1 MVRPERRASFRRIEH
16 SVSLSHA
23 SNAGSDPGARMPHEA
38 NSSRPKPRIT
48 RHGSR
53 NGNKKAREPFG
64 SRAASSWSR
73 GQDLNLR
80 PPGYEPGELPDC
92 STPQCLGASRA
103 QEDIL
108 RSTTIPDN
116 SPIDICLFFTCS
128 TYNENEQAVA
138 GALAPEFPKA
148 HAANSATAHASIQCL
163 RTTDTPG
170 SARHA
175 SWRHHDPRC
184 RYGQHAD
191 RDRPVL

>member
-80 PPGYEPGELPDC
+80 PPGCTLSQIICTGNTMYKHDVSRLQGIFTFIMYHDVSPCLCIIHFHTYDYTYEFSGARGFGSFARDTERAHLPRKRRPAEAERP
-92 STPQCLGASRA
+92 TRA
-103 QEDIL
+103 LL
-108 RSTTIPDN
+108 RFRAPDQS
-116 SPIDICLFFTCS
+116 SPETS
-128 TYNENEQAVA
+128 
-138 GALAPEFPKA
+138 
-148 HAANSATAHASIQCL
+148 
-163 RTTDTPG
+163 
-170 SARHA
+170 
-175 SWRHHDPRC
+175 
-184 RYGQHAD
+184 
-191 RDRPVL
+191 

>member
-92 STPQCLGASRA
+92 STPQCLDASHA

-108 RSTTIPDN
+108 LSATIPDN
-116 SPIDICLFFTCS
+116 SPIDICPFFTS
-128 TYNENEQAVA
+128 SPYNENEQVIA
-138 GALAPEFPKA
+138 GAHTDQNRRRGACARIPQGARREQRNRPCFYTMSQDNRHTGLGPSCILEAP
-148 HAANSATAHASIQCL
+148 
-163 RTTDTPG
+163 
-170 SARHA
+170 
-175 SWRHHDPRC
+175 
-184 RYGQHAD
+184 
-191 RDRPVL
+191 